1 MRRLLAAVGCVAVL
15 VAGTPASADPPAPSI
30 RDLARTVRLSDPRLS
45 PDGRSV
51 ALVETR
57 ADLEHDEFH
66 TAIVLVDIATRKLR
80 PLTRGRDH
88 AASPR
93 WSPSGDRL
101 AFLAQDGD
109 KKLQLFILPMAGG
122 EALQVTHVPGGIDQF
137 VWSPDGTSLAF
148 GATDPAPER
157 KGEDKF
163 RTEFSVGN
171 DDFLTKEK
179 PRPSHVWLV
188 PAEGGA
194 PKRLTSGTWSLPVSL
209 PPGPPASPL
218 QFTPDGKSIVLVR
231 QETPST
237 GDEPLTR
244 IQVLDVATGK
254 LRDLT
259 GATTLE
265 GYPVV
270 SPDGSA
276 VAYWRNRD
284 GKPWLFQDAMVAPL
298 AGGAGRDVT
307 LRLDKNLWGTWWMPD
322 GKSLLVAGND
332 ATTVGL
338 WIQQI
343 DGAAR
348 RLELGRVMPANGY
361 WVDADVGRQGAIVFV
376 GQSADD
382 PYELYLL
389 TNEASAPQRLTDENT
404 WAAGLRLGRT
414 ETFLWVGP
422 AAGRMLDGVVTYPPD
437 FDAHQAWPLVLIIH
451 GGPNSASRDR
461 FNLFSQVAAAH
472 GWIVFEP
479 NYRGSDNMD
488 NAFYGAIYQD
498 AGQGPGEDVMAG
510 VAALRQRGFVDAGRM
525 AVSGWSYGGFMTTWL
540 AGHYDVW
547 RAAVAGAAVT
557 DWVEMYDLSDGN
569 VTVSSQAGGSPY
581 VGDGLARYRSQSP
594 DASVTRI
601 RAPTLVMCDTG
612 DYRVPITQSYGL
624 FRALRDNHV
633 ETEFYAYPIGGHFP
647 GDPIRQMDV
656 YDRWI
661 GWIAAHLH

>member
-1 MRRLLAAVGCVAVL
+1 
-15 VAGTPASADPPAPSI
+15 
-30 RDLARTVRLSDPRLS
+30 
-45 PDGRSV
+45 
-51 ALVETR
+51 
-57 ADLEHDEFH
+57 
-66 TAIVLVDIATRKLR
+66 
-80 PLTRGRDH
+80 
-88 AASPR
+88 
-93 WSPSGDRL
+93 
-101 AFLAQDGD
+101 
-109 KKLQLFILPMAGG
+109 
-122 EALQVTHVPGGIDQF
+122 
-137 VWSPDGTSLAF
+137 
-148 GATDPAPER
+148 
-157 KGEDKF
+157 
-163 RTEFSVGN
+163 
-171 DDFLTKEK
+171 
-179 PRPSHVWLV
+179 
-188 PAEGGA
+188 
-194 PKRLTSGTWSLPVSL
+194 
-209 PPGPPASPL
+209 
-218 QFTPDGKSIVLVR
+218 
-231 QETPST
+231 
-237 GDEPLTR
+237 
-244 IQVLDVATGK
+244 
-254 LRDLT
+254 
-259 GATTLE
+259 
-265 GYPVV
+265 
-270 SPDGSA
+270 
-276 VAYWRNRD
+276 
-284 GKPWLFQDAMVAPL
+284 
-298 AGGAGRDVT
+298 
-307 LRLDKNLWGTWWMPD
+307 
-322 GKSLLVAGND
+322 
-332 ATTVGL
+332 
-338 WIQQI
+338 
-343 DGAAR
+343 
-348 RLELGRVMPANGY
+348 
-361 WVDADVGRQGAIVFV
+361 
-376 GQSADD
+376 
-382 PYELYLL
+382 
-389 TNEASAPQRLTDENT
+389 
-404 WAAGLRLGRT
+404 
-414 ETFLWVGP
+414 
-422 AAGRMLDGVVTYPPD
+422 MLDGVVTYPPD